1 MKLYGGLGI
10 YGKRWNWNWIL
21 KDRQGWGRE
30 KSNVIQTISSGHEHG
45 ITNSNQ
51 ALWLQREK
59 AGANGTAGCG
69 KIC

>member
-1 MKLYGGLGI
+1 M
-10 YGKRWNWNWIL
+10 